1 MSKFDVEEIK
11 EEPGILGKIFGNLRK
26 QLDRIVEKYQ
36 TMGGEVDKI
45 YVQLKKYEE
54 EIKQS
59 NRKLNQMFE
68 ANVQYYHELVKYI
81 LAGEQGCRELED
93 YIIKRQSD
101 MELTGDNSIQFE
113 IQSLQQAL
121 VMLEQRTQ
129 DLRTAENVAMQSIPM
144 IKTMEFSNMNLVR
157 KINSAFIITLP
168 VFKQALA
175 QAIMLKRQ
183 RVQAEAMSALD
194 EKTNELLIKNARNT
208 AEQSRL
214 TAALASGSSIKVD
227 TLETTWRTIMNG
239 IEETKQIQE
248 IARQKRVE
256 DQARLEMIKTE
267 FFDARYASDVKE
279 LDSIPAG
286 YINKTV
292 CGCGLTSLAIE
303 KEKGNTIIAVPSVDL
318 VNNKVSQYP
327 NTRFTD
333 QLLGVTGDTDR
344 DDVDAFV
351 AQRGHK
357 PFKIMVTY
365 DSINKVKHLLP
376 YSHLVIDES
385 DRLLSWMPIKAASRK
400 VSNIATANEAMD
412 VINNLLDIAEL
423 YKESVSFISATPV
436 PIEYFKRDWMNE
448 IDHITFNWSK
458 SITSQPI
465 LMERS
470 FPLIALK
477 DEIIIPLRRDGQVTI
492 GGCTFKKV
500 LVFFNS
506 VEGVNQLIEEALL
519 PLDECGIKCGD
530 SLRNATHTKV
540 QRLSGCTN
548 FPKYTFI
555 TSSAFSGSDIYDEE
569 AMTIV
574 VSNTRRNW
582 QMIDI

>member
-1 MSKFDVEEIK
+1 MGLNFKSVPTAPAEPVQEAVQAALAVVEEVKQYDIVADRQQLNTQLVNSQEVDTIVSTIELDNLESIVSFGHEAAEEISKASDVILNSVNMSQLDDSSAMLNSLAKIMSKFDVEEIK

-267 FFDARYASDVKE
+267 FNQKY
-279 LDSIPAG
+279 
-286 YINKTV
+286 N
-292 CGCGLTSLAIE
+292 
-303 KEKGNTIIAVPSVDL
+303 
-318 VNNKVSQYP
+318 
-327 NTRFTD
+327 
-333 QLLGVTGDTDR
+333 
-344 DDVDAFV
+344 
-351 AQRGHK
+351 
-357 PFKIMVTY
+357 
-365 DSINKVKHLLP
+365 
-376 YSHLVIDES
+376 
-385 DRLLSWMPIKAASRK
+385 MP
-400 VSNIATANEAMD
+400 
-412 VINNLLDIAEL
+412 
-423 YKESVSFISATPV
+423 
-436 PIEYFKRDWMNE
+436 
-448 IDHITFNWSK
+448 
-458 SITSQPI
+458 
-465 LMERS
+465 
-470 FPLIALK
+470 
-477 DEIIIPLRRDGQVTI
+477 G
-492 GGCTFKKV
+492 KK
-500 LVFFNS
+500 
-506 VEGVNQLIEEALL
+506 
-519 PLDECGIKCGD
+519 
-530 SLRNATHTKV
+530 
-540 QRLSGCTN
+540 
-548 FPKYTFI
+548 
-555 TSSAFSGSDIYDEE
+555 
-569 AMTIV
+569 
-574 VSNTRRNW
+574 
-582 QMIDI
+582 